1 MNGNNPNNPMNGNA
15 GQPNPMQM
23 MAQIQQSGGI
33 EGIMLEDSFQDQDT
47 GHTFSQADLIADI
60 INVLRLDTKRI
71 AEEVG
76 VEVEISQM
84 TPERAAELL
93 VQTAQGSGL
102 ELIEMFDEI
111 SEQRMQILDEVTDD
125 DFDTDEW
132 EIEKM
137 RHLYS
142 ASDEKADMMAAQ
154 RGLDVDNGDVETAE
168 SGD

>member
-1 MNGNNPNNPMNGNA
+1 MNGNNPRGNNPMNG

-23 MAQIQQSGGI
+23 MAQIQQNGGI
-33 EGIMLEDSFQDQDT
+33 QGIMLEDSFQDQET
-47 GHTFSQADLIADI
+47 GHTFSQADIIADI
-60 INVLRLDTKRI
+60 INVLRMDTKRI

-76 VEVEISQM
+76 LEVEISQM

-93 VQTAQGSGL
+93 VQTAQGQGL

-111 SEQRMQILDEVTDD
+111 SEQRMRILNEVTNDEYS
-125 DFDTDEW
+125 TDEW
-132 EIEKM
+132 EIQKM

-142 ASDEKADMMAAQ
+142 ASEQKADMMAAE
-154 RGLDVDNGDVETAE
+154 RGVETQNTEPETAE